1 MVKNI
6 NKKLQGVIY
15 NKILLMLYVITLW
28 ESDDCNKR
36 LTYYYNLV
44 AGIIIKEYAKC
55 LPCDSN
61 IAIPRVK
68 GWRIG
73 VPQMLVFTEQVKVIN
88 TLRSIL
94 RRSRK

>member
-6 NKKLQGVIY
+6 NKKIQGVIY
-15 NKILLMLYVITLW
+15 NKILLLLYMIALW
-28 ESDDCNKR
+28 ESDDGNKR
-36 LTYYYNLV
+36 LIYFYNLV
-44 AGIIIKEYAKC
+44 AGIIIKEYVKC

-73 VPQMLVFTEQVKVIN
+73 VPRCQYLLNK
-88 TLRSIL
+88 LKL
-94 RRSRK
+94 